1 MRGSR
6 FTGLSTDNP
15 VFGFFFGPRFDGVEV
30 RFDIIV
36 EREAP
41 VKGLLG
47 RRHVVIC
54 DNKGLV
60 I

>member
-1 MRGSR
+1 LEMRGSR

-41 VKGLLG
+41 VK
-47 RRHVVIC
+47 
-54 DNKGLV
+54 
-60 I
+60 